1 MTDRLLGLIDSV
13 SARRVLVVGDL
24 IIDEFIR
31 GRPERMSREAPV
43 LILQHA
49 DTAVVPGGA
58 GNAAANVAALGG
70 NTSLVALA
78 GDTDRD
84 ARVAEALDGV
94 DLGGLV
100 RAAGYRAPL
109 KTRILAGG
117 LHATSQQVVR
127 IDRDARVPPE
137 AGVRSAIESAALQ
150 ALDSA
155 DAVLVS
161 DYGAGLVTPELVA
174 RIQAAAA
181 QAQPPRTIPVVV
193 DSRRALLSYTGVA
206 AATPNEAEAEE
217 ALGFTIGDDPQRLE
231 RAGRE
236 LLERLQA
243 GGLVL
248 TRGSRGMA
256 VFVPGRP
263 TLRIP
268 VFGTDEVADVTG
280 AGDTVI
286 AAVALALAA
295 GAALEDAARLAN
307 YAGGVVV
314 MKRGT
319 ATVSAAELRRA
330 VQADGA
336 GRGR

>member
-1 MTDRLLGLIDSV
+1 MTDRLLDLIDS
-13 SARRVLVVGDL
+13 AAGRRVLVVGDL

-49 DTAVVPGGA
+49 DTAVLPGGA

-70 NTSLVALA
+70 STSLVALI
-78 GDTDRD
+78 GDTGRD
-84 ARVAEALDGV
+84 AGVAEALEGV

-127 IDRDARVPPE
+127 IDRAARVPPE
-137 AGVRSAIESAALQ
+137 AGVRAAVESAVLR
-150 ALDSA
+150 ALDTA

-174 RIQAAAA
+174 RIKASAEQAN
-181 QAQPPRTIPVVV
+181 PLRPVPVVV
-193 DSRRALLSYTGVA
+193 DSRRALLRYAGVA
-206 AATPNEAEAEE
+206 AATPNETEAEE

-256 VFVPGRP
+256 VFAPDRP
-263 TLRIP
+263 TLHIP

-295 GAALEDAARLAN
+295 GASLEDAARLAN

-330 VQADGA
+330 VLADGA
-336 GRGR
+336 ERRR

>member
-1 MTDRLLGLIDSV
+1 MTDRLLGLIDSA

-70 NTSLVALA
+70 STSLVALI

-84 ARVAEALDGV
+84 AHVAEALQDV

-150 ALDSA
+150 ALDSV

-181 QAQPPRTIPVVV
+181 RAQPPRTIPVVV

-217 ALGFTIGDDPQRLE
+217 ALGFTIGDDPRRLE

-236 LLERLQA
+236 LLERLQV

-256 VFVPGRP
+256 VFVPGLP
-263 TLRIP
+263 TVHIP

-286 AAVALALAA
+286 ATVALALAA

>member
-1 MTDRLLGLIDSV
+1 MTDRLLDLIDG
-13 SARRVLVVGDL
+13 AAGRRVLVVGDL

-43 LILQHA
+43 PILQHA
-49 DTAVVPGGA
+49 DTAVLPGGA

-70 NTSLVALA
+70 RTSLVALA
-78 GDTDRD
+78 GGTARD
-84 ARVAEALDGV
+84 ARVAEALEGV

-100 RAAGYRAPL
+100 RAPGYRAPV

-127 IDRDARVPPE
+127 IDRAAHVPPE
-137 AGVRSAIESAALQ
+137 AGVRAAVESAALG
-150 ALDSA
+150 ALDTA

-174 RIQAAAA
+174 KITDAAA
-181 QAQPPRTIPVVV
+181 QAQRPAAIPVVV
-193 DSRRALLSYTGVA
+193 DSRHALLRYTGVA
-206 AATPNEAEAEE
+206 AATPNEPEAEE
-217 ALGFTIGDDPQRLE
+217 ALGFTIGDDPERLE

-263 TLRIP
+263 TLHIP

-295 GAALEDAARLAN
+295 GAELEDAARLAN

-330 VQADGA
+330 VRAGGA
-336 GRGR
+336 ERGR

>member
-1 MTDRLLGLIDSV
+1 MTDRLLGLIDSAA
-13 SARRVLVVGDL
+13 ARRVLVVGDL

-49 DTAVVPGGA
+49 DTAVLPGGA

-70 NTSLVALA
+70 STSLVALV

-84 ARVAEALDGV
+84 ARVEAALEGV
-94 DLGGLV
+94 DLGGLL
-100 RAAGYRAPL
+100 RSADYRAPL

-127 IDRDARVPPE
+127 IDRAARVPRE
-137 AGVRSAIESAALQ
+137 AAVRAAVESAVLR
-150 ALDSA
+150 ALDTA

-174 RIQAAAA
+174 RIQAAVA
-181 QAQPPRTIPVVV
+181 QAHPPRTIPVVV

-263 TLRIP
+263 TLHIP

-336 GRGR
+336 ARGR